1 VEFLLALVVMVLTG
15 AIGLISTT
23 GFNFPPDTIGFIMV
37 YSILALGMLISITLA
52 GLCCRRRYGNGRF
65 ILLLGLWSIVVCIA
79 GLMGFYLIL
88 LSLSGYDVSIW
99 YILFQITIGALVT
112 GVILYVIMLP
122 FMILAFRS
130 EFFYKRLFAYLQLKS
145 MVKSNEQT

>member
-23 GFNFPPDTIGFIMV
+23 GFNFPPDTMGFIMV